1 MKLTRLQYKALKI
14 YWRYHTAG
22 LNIRQLLRTCWRQW
36 LLLAV
41 MGVLV
46 CLFLVPAVP
55 AAGWLYLGV
64 CIGAFLRDIGY
75 YQVSFRIWPL
85 SQQII
90 DWKRVSELIAS
101 HEKDVA

>member
-22 LNIRQLLRTCWRQW
+22 LSVRQLLRTCWRQW

-41 MGVLV
+41 LGTLFYV
-46 CLFLVPAVP
+46 FLVPAFA
-55 AAGWLYLGV
+55 AAGWIYVGL

-75 YQVSFRIWPL
+75 YQVSFRIWPV

-90 DWKRVSELIAS
+90 DWKRVSELIES
-101 HEKDVA
+101 HEKDAA

>member
-14 YWRYHTAG
+14 FWRYHAAG
-22 LNIRQLLRTCWRQW
+22 QTVGQILRTCWRQW
-36 LLLAV
+36 LLLAM

-46 CLFLVPAVP
+46 FFVFFPGSPTIGCLL
-55 AAGWLYLGV
+55 LGL

-75 YQVSFRIWPL
+75 YQVSVRIWPV

-90 DWKRVSELIAS
+90 DWKRVAEMIES
-101 HEKDVA
+101 HEKGGV